1 MADPPTAVEVMQH
14 QGRAAERTLASSR
27 QHTRVGFRR
36 TKLLDKQAS
45 RGRRSRGSSR
55 GNRQCPSPLV
65 SNCAHASVAALVIC
79 LSARCAITEAAA
91 RVSQYPA
98 RVLAAWPIVGRCIP
112 PLYPDGQWWG
122 TFLTSAGFGGSLAVV
137 AALTAAR
144 LAWLTA
150 QADRRERRLAVDRS
164 QWWERFSGACEKA
177 VSTKPGE

>member
-14 QGRAAERTLASSR
+14 QGRAAERTLTSSR
-27 QHTRVGFRR
+27 QHTRVGFPR

-91 RVSQYPA
+91 RRFRSTQRAFWRRGQLLAGASLLFILMVSGGARSSRQLASAEAWPLSRPLRR
-98 RVLAAWPIVGRCIP
+98 RVLRG
-112 PLYPDGQWWG
+112 
-122 TFLTSAGFGGSLAVV
+122 
-137 AALTAAR
+137 
-144 LAWLTA
+144 
-150 QADRRERRLAVDRS
+150 
-164 QWWERFSGACEKA
+164 
-177 VSTKPGE
+177 